1 MTYSTVA
8 AEVGVCSADDRGLST
23 LRGLVQGRGGLTDRV
38 AVQDGIQAF
47 LFLGGVHHCRVLR
60 RGLELG
66 R

>member
-1 MTYSTVA
+1 MTYSTEA

-47 LFLGGVHHCRVLR
+47 TPLYSVTQRTVAR
-60 RGLELG
+60 
-66 R
+66 